1 MKASLFIRGRL
12 CIETEGGD
20 PSLPLS
26 TDYSFRYPITSLI
39 LTFSLVDLNKFEEQE
54 ELSKEEIL
62 TSLSDILNI
71 FDIVQNFLYF
81 FKHFSSN

>member
-1 MKASLFIRGRL
+1 MHRNRGRRS
-12 CIETEGGD
+12 
-20 PSLPLS
+20 SLSLS
-26 TDYSFRYPITSLI
+26 TDYSFRYPIISLI

-54 ELSKEEIL
+54 ELSEEEIL

>member
-1 MKASLFIRGRL
+1 MHRNRGRRS
-12 CIETEGGD
+12 
-20 PSLPLS
+20 SLSLS
-26 TDYSFRYPITSLI
+26 TDYSFQYPITS

-62 TSLSDILNI
+62 TLLSNILNI

-81 FKHFSSN
+81 F

>member
-1 MKASLFIRGRL
+1 MKASLFIRERL

-20 PSLPLS
+20 PSLSLF
-26 TDYSFRYPITSLI
+26 TDYSFRYPITS

-54 ELSKEEIL
+54 ELSEEEIL

-71 FDIVQNFLYF
+71 FDIVQNFLCF
-81 FKHFSSN
+81 F